1 MDIYSEYVQLARL
14 AVSGRQDDAKMF
26 LQRTLRRA
34 KKDRPDFEEQLK
46 SLLSKLEKEGA
57 PSTKRATTPAISSQS
72 RISAQHVFTPDKFE
86 GVRPI
91 WDEKIEN
98 ELSGVVLEREK
109 VDELAKLGV
118 GPTRTILFTGPPG
131 VGKTM
136 AANWLAHRIKKEIVV
151 LDLAAVMSSYLGQT
165 GNNLKKVVEEAG
177 ESGAILFLDEFD
189 AIAKKRGDDGD
200 IGELK
205 RLVNVLLQS
214 LDAWSKD
221 GLLIAATNHPEMLD
235 RAVWR
240 RFDRVVEFDTPDAE
254 HVFKLMNE
262 RVSASGAKINESL
275 MKAASKSLEGQSY
288 SDVNN
293 WLSSVFRASVVSG
306 TKVEEKFAER
316 VSERL
321 GALTAE
327 ERLKLACD
335 LTSSGLSQRK
345 AAVISG
351 VSRDTIRKHL

>member
-1 MDIYSEYVQLARL
+1 MDIYSEYVQLARI
-14 AVSGRQDDAKMF
+14 AVSGRQEDAKMF

-46 SLLSKLEKEGA
+46 SLLGRLKKEGA
-57 PSTKRATTPAISSQS
+57 PSTKRAPTPAISSHPQNGV
-72 RISAQHVFTPDKFE
+72 QHVFRPERFENIRPVWDK
-86 GVRPI
+86 
-91 WDEKIEN
+91 KIEGELN
-98 ELSGVVLEREK
+98 EVILEREK
-109 VDELAKLGV
+109 SDELEKLGV
-118 GPTRTILFTGPPG
+118 GPARTILFTGPPG
-131 VGKTM
+131 VGKTL
-136 AANWLAHRIKKEIVV
+136 AANWLAHKINKEIVV

-165 GNNLKKVVEEAG
+165 GNNLKKVIEEAG
-177 ESGAILFLDEFD
+177 TSGTILFLDEFD

-200 IGELK
+200 VGELK

-240 RFDRVVEFDTPDAE
+240 RFDKVVEFENPDAE
-254 HVFKLMNE
+254 HIFKLMSE
-262 RVSASGAKINESL
+262 RLSVSGTKINESL
-275 MKAASKSLEGQSY
+275 MKAASKSLEGYSY

-293 WLSSVFRASVVSG
+293 WISSVFRASVVSG
-306 TKVEEKFAER
+306 TKVEDKFAER

-321 GALTAE
+321 GELTAD